1 MAAYNHKLVLFALTG
16 LPPAP
21 RGVPQ
26 IEVAFYIDA
35 NGIVHVHAKDLG
47 TGKEQ
52 SMTITGGSAL
62 PKDDID
68 RMIKEAEQYAE
79 EDHKRREEAETRNQ
93 ADVLVHQAQKFL
105 AENGDKVPAEGK
117 AEVESALSD
126 VNGVLGTADTARVA
140 EKSEPIP
147 KKMEEVG
154 ASLYSKK
161 ALAASSES

>member
-1 MAAYNHKLVLFALTG
+1 VS
-16 LPPAP
+16 
-21 RGVPQ
+21 
-26 IEVAFYIDA
+26 
-35 NGIVHVHAKDLG
+35 AKDLG

-62 PKDDID
+62 PKEDID

-105 AENGDKVPAEGK
+105 AENGDKVSAEGK

-126 VNGVLGTADTARVA
+126 LNGVLGTADVA
-140 EKSEPIP
+140 TVREKSEALA
-147 KKMEEVG
+147 KKMQEVG
-154 ASLYSKK
+154 ASLYSQE
-161 ALAASSES
+161 APAPEAAAADDDTVVDAEIVDEEQ